1 MVSSLGLALES
12 APHAACSKLWIY
24 TNYDCNLACS
34 YCLAE
39 STPVAPRRALGLGDV
54 RRLVDEA
61 VELGFSHVY
70 FTGGEPFLVEE
81 IYEMLAYASAR
92 LTTSVLTNAMV
103 LHGRRLARLVAI
115 ANDRLRIQVS
125 LDGATAADHDA
136 YRGRGSWVK
145 TVAGIR
151 ALKAAGLHVCLST
164 TETPANAERLGAIRE
179 LRRELGVA
187 EADHFV
193 RPLAQRGFSHAGLEV
208 NMLTVA
214 PEVTASVD
222 GIFWHPLSTDPDMQ
236 VSKELFPLADA
247 VVRINQQVETIQRTG
262 VAPPLVFR

>member
-1 MVSSLGLALES
+1 
-12 APHAACSKLWIY
+12 LWIY

-39 STPVAPRRALGLGDV
+39 STPAAPRRALGLAKV
-54 RRLVDEA
+54 QRLAAEA
-61 VELGFSHVY
+61 VELGFTHIY
-70 FTGGEPFLVEE
+70 FTGGEPFLLDE

-103 LHGRRLARLVAI
+103 LRGRRLARLVAI

-136 YRGRGSWVK
+136 YRGRGSWARA
-145 TVAGIR
+145 VAGIR

-193 RPLAQRGFSHAGLEV
+193 RPLAQRGFSHAGLAV

-236 VSKELFPLADA
+236 VSKELFPLAGA
-247 VVRINQQVETIQRTG
+247 VARINQQVETIQRTG

>member
-1 MVSSLGLALES
+1 MISSQGV
-12 APHAACSKLWIY
+12 APEPAPYAACSKLWIY
-24 TNYDCNLACS
+24 TNYDCNLSCS
-34 YCLAE
+34 YCCAN
-39 STPVAPRRALGLGDV
+39 SHPAAARRALGLGDV

-61 VELGFSHVY
+61 VELDFSHVY

-92 LTTSVLTNAMV
+92 LTTSVLTNAMA
-103 LHGRRLARLVAI
+103 LHGRRLAQLVAI

-125 LDGATAADHDA
+125 LDGATAAEHDA

-193 RPLAQRGFSHAGLEV
+193 RPLAQRGFSHAGLAV
-208 NMLTVA
+208 NMLTIA
-214 PEVTASVD
+214 PEVTANVD

-236 VSKELFPLADA
+236 VSKELFPLAGA
-247 VVRINQQVETIQRTG
+247 VARINQQVETIQRTG